1 MSCSFAQCN
10 TLTVSWFH
18 SPSQKGKKSGIFK
31 KGTDTTVSRTTLEMK
46 STDPK
51 GTRSGILKKGTDLTV
66 SRTAL
71 AMKSTDPK
79 GKKSEI
85 LKKGTDLTVSRT
97 ALAMKSSDLKG
108 TRSGILKKGTDLKG
122 TKSGILKKGTD
133 LKGTK
138 SVILKKGTDLD
149 LPTRTYPGTSG
160 MAETAGLVDSEISL
174 KFIASTMLHPLRP
187 EMSQTQFKTE
197 SRLGLDRKT
206 LTPTGSRLGV
216 DRKILT
222 PTGSRFG
229 LDSKSLT
236 QTGSRFGLDT
246 KSLTQ
251 ITEIMIGITQVVF
264 SISLNFTESY
274 IFAVLIGIPW
284 WTGVLFIIAGS
295 LVVDIINTANIHLK
309 QAIIVMHIVSC
320 IAAVVGTGVYFV
332 TLNLMEPL
340 TSSFYFLGPLMLVF
354 FLLLL
359 CFLECIIAFFVLF
372 LHCSVL
378 IQSVHARRSQ
388 LHFQSPR

>member
-1 MSCSFAQCN
+1 
-10 TLTVSWFH
+10 
-18 SPSQKGKKSGIFK
+18 
-31 KGTDTTVSRTTLEMK
+31 
-46 STDPK
+46 
-51 GTRSGILKKGTDLTV
+51 
-66 SRTAL
+66 
-71 AMKSTDPK
+71 
-79 GKKSEI
+79 
-85 LKKGTDLTVSRT
+85 
-97 ALAMKSSDLKG
+97 
-108 TRSGILKKGTDLKG
+108 
-122 TKSGILKKGTD
+122 
-133 LKGTK
+133 
-138 SVILKKGTDLD
+138 
-149 LPTRTYPGTSG
+149 
-160 MAETAGLVDSEISL
+160 MAETAGL
-174 KFIASTMLHPLRP
+174 
-187 EMSQTQFKTE
+187 
-197 SRLGLDRKT
+197 
-206 LTPTGSRLGV
+206 
-216 DRKILT
+216 
-222 PTGSRFG
+222 
-229 LDSKSLT
+229 
-236 QTGSRFGLDT
+236 TGSRFGLDT

-251 ITEIMIGITQVVF
+251 LPEYRNISTLYLDIVEEESDCLRIVNSFFSREMKIFGITEIMIGITQVVF